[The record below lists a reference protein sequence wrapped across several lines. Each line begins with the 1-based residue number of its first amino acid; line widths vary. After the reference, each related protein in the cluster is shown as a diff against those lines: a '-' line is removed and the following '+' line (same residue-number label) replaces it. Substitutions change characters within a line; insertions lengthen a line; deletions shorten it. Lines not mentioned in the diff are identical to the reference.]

1 MISKPLSIRYVFS
14 RREFLFI
21 IPLWFSVGSG
31 KLHHVKTEVEDCHIE
46 FTILNAGFEVTGAI
60 DSVDAEINFDPSN
73 LGNSV
78 IVAKALSSTI
88 KTGLAIRDNHLLKKD
103 YFDARDYPTIVAR
116 SKGFSKR
123 KNGFQGT
130 FDLTIK
136 NITKEVVI
144 TFVQIRQESGTRYI
158 GKFEINRLDFGIGEA
173 SAVLGEDVKV
183 EIDML
188 VK

>member
-14 RREFLFI
+14 RRELLFI
-21 IPLWFSVGSG
+21 IPLWFSVGSAE
-31 KLHHVKTEVEDCHIE
+31 LQHVNTKIEDCLIE

-60 DSVDAEINFDPSN
+60 DSVEAEINFDPAD
-73 LGNSV
+73 LGNST
-78 IVAKALSSTI
+78 IVAKALSSTL

-103 YFDARDYPTIVAR
+103 YFDARNYPMIVAR

-136 NITKEVVI
+136 NITKEVII
-144 TFVQIRQESGTRYI
+144 TFVQIRQGSGTRYI
-158 GKFEINRLDFGIGEA
+158 GKFEINRLDFGIGEP
-173 SAVLGEDVKV
+173 STVLGEDVKV